1 MSLNRKSLFK
11 RRDSVAAYMTNDSVK
26 VDGNITIITCKV
38 HAKKKM
44 TPTEMESYY
53 KNFPEDLIEKF
64 ARKALPA
71 VIPVPSPGE
80 SSDDFATQRLRK
92 IVERAVGSD
101 ILG

>member
-53 KNFPEDLIEKF
+53 KNFFQRRHSTEAMKEQRANIIKF
-64 ARKALPA
+64 A
-71 VIPVPSPGE
+71 
-80 SSDDFATQRLRK
+80 Q
-92 IVERAVGSD
+92 
-101 ILG
+101 